1 MDDAGLTL
9 GTWFW
14 LIVPMLTV
22 FILSI
27 LNYLRNKEDRA

>member
-27 LNYLRNKEDRA
+27 LNYIKNKEDRA